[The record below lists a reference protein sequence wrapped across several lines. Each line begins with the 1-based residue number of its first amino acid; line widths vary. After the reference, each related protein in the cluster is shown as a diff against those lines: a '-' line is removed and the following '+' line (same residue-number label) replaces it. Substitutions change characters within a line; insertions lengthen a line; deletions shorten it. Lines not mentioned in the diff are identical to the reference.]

1 MNLQLFSKYNSK
13 HAEKIQG
20 LYQSFPRMG
29 EVAAYL
35 DFSMHI
41 KNIWNAAKYGL
52 NLFLCKDWSSKL
64 SFLLQWNFK

>member
-20 LYQSFPRMG
+20 LYQSFPCMG

-35 DFSMHI
+35 DFSVHI
-41 KNIWNAAKYGL
+41 
-52 NLFLCKDWSSKL
+52 
-64 SFLLQWNFK
+64 